1 MPRPSRVA
9 APALLLAT
17 VVSASACSTTAPQS
31 AEHSTVVGVQAQV
44 GSILVSDAAMTPTG
58 NGQAV
63 VDLALYNRA
72 GQADELTAASSS
84 VATVVTL
91 PQLPPTAS
99 AGASSPFT
107 TTAGIVLPPQTGVF
121 LDQPGAEISL
131 SGFIAAPTV
140 GETLPVTLT
149 FAAAGML
156 TIDVPVLAATSTEPS
171 PGPSVAASEANVD
184 PPSSAGTASASP

>member
-1 MPRPSRVA
+1 MPRQSRVA

-17 VVSASACSTTAPQS
+17 VVSAAACSPTAAQS
-31 AEHSTVVGVQAQV
+31 SEHSTVVGVQAQI
-44 GSILVSDAAMTPTG
+44 GSILVSDATLTLTG
-58 NGQAV
+58 SGQAV

-72 GQADELTAASSS
+72 EQADELTSASSS
-84 VATVVTL
+84 AATSATL
-91 PQLPPTAS
+91 PQLPTAGS
-99 AGASSPFT
+99 SGGQSSVGA
-107 TTAGIVLPPQTGVF
+107 TAGIALPPQTGVF